1 MYVCLC
7 RSITDKQIK
16 EAACQGVRNNQLV
29 GKKPDC
35 GQCGLQTRKLIQ
47 ETISSL
53 ILVPA
58 VA

>member
-16 EAACQGVRNNQLV
+16 QAACQGVRSNRDLNQLL

-47 ETISSL
+47 ETI
-53 ILVPA
+53 A
-58 VA
+58 EFM